1 MLTNKSKRKQDR
13 NLTLK
18 NKKIKNVNRAKKEE
32 IFCKILMNKLIKPN
46 SNDEKVITTFRNH
59 VIKKIDRPTFQ
70 NLLELKEGG

>member
-1 MLTNKSKRKQDR
+1 
-13 NLTLK
+13 
-18 NKKIKNVNRAKKEE
+18 
-32 IFCKILMNKLIKPN
+32 MNKLIKPN